1 MHTESPRSLN
11 RLANRLEVI
20 LSKGPVPNEEEL
32 PYLMNLAAVVAE
44 DYPGLGPAEVLAMVA
59 DDVRRGLA

>member
-20 LSKGPVPNEEEL
+20 LSNRAVPSEEEL

-44 DYPGLGPAEVLAMVA
+44 DCPGLGPAEVLAIVGDA
-59 DDVRRGLA
+59 VRGGLA

>member
-1 MHTESPRSLN
+1 MHTDSPRRLD

-20 LSKGPVPNEEEL
+20 LSKGPVPSEEEL

-44 DYPGLGPAEVLAMVA
+44 DYPGLGPAEVLSIVGDA
-59 DDVRRGLA
+59 VRGGLA